1 MCVRRSVISSS
12 AAQRRWWRRVS
23 AGLCVVTAPL
33 ASMSAQGTA
42 PNAVPPRP
50 REPRLAAP
58 RHAESR
64 LAESR
69 VEQVVPSGH
78 VLRAFGE
85 RRFDAASG
93 LRASTVFALTLDPAG
108 VPWLATDDG
117 VFSYAGAQ
125 WRREAMPPEFEQQQ
139 VRALLHVADGG
150 RWMGTRNGLVFRA
163 PDGRFQVFQEKDGL
177 AGGTVFSMVESDA
190 VDEQAR
196 VVVGTSRGVSR
207 FNGSAFEPLTLP
219 AEFTPLALMLASG
232 VAPDGASEL
241 WVGSARGGVARLHRG
256 AWRVFSAADGL
267 TASRVEH
274 LATMPGD
281 SGSLVY
287 AAGPGG
293 VFRLRRDANGER
305 FEQLAG
311 SPDDAYRVELVPDH
325 ASRRAEGAG
334 HSVWVGT
341 DDGRILRWDG
351 GAWHVVSTRLTDT
364 RGSITMLRHLPGHGG
379 GSAIYAAARGGYLV
393 RLSQGVAAGVAV
405 LPDRASPYVNAVAA
419 ERGGD
424 GRDVV
429 WVATQDSGLLR
440 LGAAGDVRRYGF
452 EAGSARGVVTELQR
466 VSLAPPGTTAAS
478 GAVLVAIADGVP
490 WRFDGA
496 GFVPLTAGLNG
507 QRVHQLRR
515 LTDVDGNNTLMA
527 AADDGVYLWSGFRW
541 VRAPYGVRGAV
552 TALASGV
559 ESGARVLYLG
569 GLHTVSTVRRDDMGG
584 GVSNAVRHVVHVDTL
599 SAMNS
604 PLGMGRVRRVCSS
617 GASTS
622 GYVFAFD
629 TERGVHW
636 RRHDDRGPWRALP
649 LRLRRVLTNLGAT
662 DLMCLGNGRLAVG
675 TFAGLA
681 LFDVSAASVDSW
693 RILSQ
698 VADADG
704 LPANAISALAASGND
719 DMLWVGTGFGLG
731 VVDVARA
738 AQLSPARLT
747 LRLTAQVDGREV
759 HDGDVLMPT
768 DNDLH
773 VEPSLLT
780 YHREELTR
788 FRVQLSE
795 GKLTTARVAVDSL
808 GGEWLDVPDRYY
820 HDLPPGSYTLTVW
833 AYDWAGREYGPILR
847 HFSMRVPTYESPA
860 ALVTYGALVALILTG
875 AYQWRMATL
884 RSSTQRL
891 LERERQA
898 DAERAWFQEQV
909 REAQK
914 LESLGTLAGGVAHD
928 FNNLL
933 GVIRGNAELARTA
946 LRKGRS
952 NADHLGAILDASDR
966 ARDIVRQILTFSRR
980 STPTR
985 EYVNLSRLV
994 LDLQPLL
1001 RRMVPRTVQLVI
1013 TGAEHA
1019 HLVQGDPTQLQQLL
1033 LNLVSN
1039 AEYAIRQKVTGT
1051 ITLVLSTRTVAEGQP
1066 APTGT
1071 VVVLQV
1077 RDTGD
1082 GMSEEVRQR
1091 IFEPFFTTKPTGEGT
1106 GLGMAVVHGIVVSHG
1121 GRAEVFSTPGAGST
1135 FELTFPAASID
1146 GLFDDDLD
1154 PDLVVDLDEEL
1165 PAAASASDA
1174 DEAAPSLV
1182 VSGEFDVPVTDDGS
1196 DDIDDAVLETSP
1208 YAGTSVVVVDD
1219 EPGVAAVVER
1229 ALQHAGHVVHV
1240 FTAPEAALAFIRD
1253 QPFAVDLVITDQTMP
1268 GMTGDMLTE
1277 QIHALR
1283 AELPV
1288 LILTGFSHRL
1298 SPERVAA
1305 VGVMEVL
1312 DKPVALAT
1320 LRRAVNA
1327 ALAGSS

>member
-1 MCVRRSVISSS
+1 VISGNPG
-12 AAQRRWWRRVS
+12 RRHWWLRVVC
-23 AGLCVVTAPL
+23 GLGAVVFPVAVPVVLPLAPL
-33 ASMSAQGTA
+33 SAQAT
-42 PNAVPPRP
+42 VPAQ
-50 REPRLAAP
+50 EP
-58 RHAESR
+58 SR
-64 LAESR
+64 LALSR
-69 VEQVVPSGH
+69 LEQVVPSGH
-78 VLRAFGE
+78 TLRTFGE

-93 LRASTVFALTLDPAG
+93 LRASTVFAMALDPAG

-125 WRREAMPPEFEQQQ
+125 WRREAMPSEFEQQQ
-139 VRALLHVADGG
+139 VRALLHTADGG
-150 RWMGTRNGLVFRA
+150 RWMGTRNGLVYRA
-163 PDGRFQVFQEKDGL
+163 ADGRFLVFQERDGL
-177 AGGTVFSMVESDA
+177 AGGTVFSLIESEA
-190 VDEQAR
+190 VDGRAS
-196 VVVGTSRGVSR
+196 VLVGTSRGVSR
-207 FNGSAFEPLTLP
+207 FNGSTFESLALP
-219 AEFTPLALMLASG
+219 PEFTPLALMLAGG
-232 VAPDGASEL
+232 VAPDGAAEL
-241 WVGSARGGVARLHRG
+241 WMGSARGGVARLHRG
-256 AWRVFSAADGL
+256 TWRVFGAAEGL
-267 TASRVEH
+267 TAARVEH
-274 LATMPGD
+274 LATVRGD
-281 SGSLVY
+281 SGSVVY

-293 VFRLRRDANGER
+293 VFRMRRDATGER
-305 FEQLAG
+305 FERLPG
-311 SPDDAYRVELVPDH
+311 SPDKAYRVELVPDD
-325 ASRRAEGAG
+325 APRGADGAG

-341 DDGRILRWDG
+341 DDGRVMRWDG
-351 GAWHVVSTRLTDT
+351 AAWHVVSTRLSDT
-364 RGSITMLRHLPGHGG
+364 HGTITMLRHLPGHGG
-379 GSAIYAAARGGYLV
+379 GSAVYAAARGAYLV

-405 LPDRASPYVNAVAA
+405 FPDRASPYVNAVAA
-419 ERGGD
+419 ERGSD
-424 GRDVV
+424 GRDVL

-440 LGAAGDVRRYGF
+440 LGAAGEVRRYGF
-452 EAGSARGVVTELQR
+452 EAGSARGVVSELQR
-466 VSLAPPGTTAAS
+466 VSLAPPSQAATP
-478 GAVLVAIADGVP
+478 ATVTPRVLVAIADGVP
-490 WRFDGA
+490 WRFDGG

-515 LTDVDGNNTLMA
+515 LTDVDGINTLMA
-527 AADDGVYLWSGFRW
+527 AAEDGVYHWSGFRW
-541 VRAPYGVRGAV
+541 MRAPVDVRGAV

-559 ESGARVLYLG
+559 EAGARVLYLG
-569 GLHTVSTVRRDDMGG
+569 GLHTVTTLRRDNSGSDL
-584 GVSNAVRHVVHVDTL
+584 RVDTL
-599 SAMNS
+599 SATTS
-604 PLGMGRVRRVCSS
+604 PLGLGRVRRVCTS

-622 GYVFAFD
+622 GFVFAFD

-636 RRHDDRGPWRALP
+636 RRLDDRGPWRTLP

-662 DLMCLGNGRLAVG
+662 DLTCLGNGRLAVG

-704 LPANAISALAASGND
+704 LPANAISAVATSGND
-719 DMLWVGTGFGLG
+719 DLLWVGTGFGLG

-759 HDGDVLMPT
+759 SDGDVLMPT

-795 GKLTTARVAVDSL
+795 GKLTTSRVAVDSL

-820 HDLPPGSYTLTVW
+820 HDLPPGKYTLTVW

-847 HFSMRVPTYESPA
+847 HFSMQVPTYESPA
-860 ALVTYGALVALILTG
+860 ALVTYGALIALILTG

-1001 RRMVPRTVQLVI
+1001 RRMVPRTVQLVT

-1039 AEYAIRQKVTGT
+1039 AEYAIREKVTGT
-1051 ITLVLSTRTVAEGQP
+1051 ITLVLSTRSVPEGQP

-1154 PDLVVDLDEEL
+1154 PDLVVDVDDEV
-1165 PAAASASDA
+1165 PAASSESGADQSGA
-1174 DEAAPSLV
+1174 DESAQSLV
-1182 VSGEFDVPVTDDGS
+1182 VSGEFDVPVTDDGTE
-1196 DDIDDAVLETSP
+1196 DNDEAVLETSP

-1240 FTAPEAALAFIRD
+1240 FTAAEAALAFIRD

-1268 GMTGDMLTE
+1268 GMTGDLLTE

-1288 LILTGFSHRL
+1288 LILTGFSNRL

-1305 VGVMEVL
+1305 IGVMAVL

>member
-1 MCVRRSVISSS
+1 VISGSHTMAGCWIGAGRVLVAVAMSS
-12 AAQRRWWRRVS
+12 ALFHSQLLAQ
-23 AGLCVVTAPL
+23 A
-33 ASMSAQGTA
+33 
-42 PNAVPPRP
+42 AVPVEAPT
-50 REPRLAAP
+50 RLAQ
-58 RHAESR
+58 SR
-64 LAESR
+64 LAQSR
-69 VEQVVPSGH
+69 LEQMVPSGH
-78 VLRAFGE
+78 TLRTFGE

-93 LRASTVFALTLDPAG
+93 LRASTVFAMALDQAG
-108 VPWLATDDG
+108 VPWLATEDG

-125 WRREAMPPEFEQQQ
+125 WRREVMPPEFERQQ
-139 VRALLHVADGG
+139 VRALWHTADGG
-150 RWMGTRNGLVFRA
+150 RWMGTRNGLVYRA
-163 PDGRFQVFQEKDGL
+163 ADGRFLVFQEKDGL
-177 AGGTVFSMVESDA
+177 AGGTVFSIVESEA
-190 VDEQAR
+190 VDGRAR
-196 VVVGTSRGVSR
+196 VLVGTSRGVSR
-207 FNGSAFEPLTLP
+207 FNGSTFEALALP
-219 AEFTPLALMLASG
+219 PEFTPLALMLASG
-232 VAPDGASEL
+232 VAPDGAAEL

-256 AWRVFSAADGL
+256 AWRVYGAAEGL
-267 TASRVEH
+267 TAARVEH
-274 LATMPGD
+274 LATLRGA
-281 SGSLVY
+281 SESAVY

-293 VFRLRRDANGER
+293 VFRLRRDDAGER
-305 FEQLAG
+305 FERLPG
-311 SPDDAYRVELVPDH
+311 SPDNAYRVELVPNDEPSG
-325 ASRRAEGAG
+325 ADGAG

-341 DDGRILRWDG
+341 DDGRIVRWDG
-351 GAWHVVSTRLTDT
+351 AAWHVVSTRLSDAHGT
-364 RGSITMLRHLPGHGG
+364 ITMLRHLPGHGG
-379 GSAIYAAARGGYLV
+379 GSAVYAAARGAYLV
-393 RLSQGVAAGVAV
+393 RLSQGVAAGVAI
-405 LPDRASPYVNAVAA
+405 LPERASPYVNAVAA
-419 ERGGD
+419 ERGSD
-424 GRDVV
+424 GRDVL

-440 LGAAGDVRRYGF
+440 LGAAGEIRRYGF

-466 VSLAPPGTTAAS
+466 VSLAPPAPSAAS
-478 GAVLVAIADGVP
+478 ATVLVALADGVP

-496 GFVPLTAGLNG
+496 GFVPLTAGLDG
-507 QRVHQLRR
+507 QRVHQVRR
-515 LTDVDGNNTLMA
+515 LADMDGNDALLAGTDN
-527 AADDGVYLWSGFRW
+527 GVYRWNGFRW
-541 VRAPYGVRGAV
+541 LREPLNVNGAV

-569 GLHTVSTVRRDDMGG
+569 GLHTVTTVRREGG
-584 GVSNAVRHVVHVDTL
+584 RDGVRVDTL
-599 SAMNS
+599 SATSS
-604 PLGMGRVRRVCSS
+604 PLGLGRVRRVCTS

-636 RRHDDRGPWRALP
+636 RRLDDRGPWRTLP

-704 LPANAISALAASGND
+704 LPANAISAVATSGND

-759 HDGDVLMPT
+759 LDGDVLMPT

-795 GKLTTARVAVDSL
+795 GKLTTPRVAVDSL

-820 HDLPPGSYTLTVW
+820 HDLPPGKYTLTVW

-847 HFSMRVPTYESPA
+847 HFSMQVPAYESPA
-860 ALVTYGALVALILTG
+860 ALVTYGALIALILTG

-1001 RRMVPRTVQLVI
+1001 RRMVPRTVQLVT

-1051 ITLVLSTRTVAEGQP
+1051 ITLALSTRTVPEGQP

-1154 PDLVVDLDEEL
+1154 PDLVVDVDDEV
-1165 PAAASASDA
+1165 PAAADDGGGTDA
-1174 DEAAPSLV
+1174 LRSLV
-1182 VSGEFDVPVTDDGS
+1182 VSGEFDVPVTDDGTE
-1196 DDIDDAVLETSP
+1196 DNDEAVLETSP

-1268 GMTGDMLTE
+1268 GMTGDLLAE
-1277 QIHALR
+1277 QVHALR

-1288 LILTGFSHRL
+1288 LILTGFSNRL

-1305 VGVMEVL
+1305 IGVMAVL

>member
-1 MCVRRSVISSS
+1 MIFADPVLHMMSQASHMRRVLRAAVVSAVVCAVVVCAVVAAPMAALHAQEAAAP
-12 AAQRRWWRRVS
+12 AAQ
-23 AGLCVVTAPL
+23 
-33 ASMSAQGTA
+33 
-42 PNAVPPRP
+42 PPSV
-50 REPRLAAP
+50 
-58 RHAESR
+58 SR
-64 LAESR
+64 LA
-69 VEQVVPSGH
+69 QVVPSGH
-78 VLRAFGE
+78 ALRALAE

-93 LRASTVFALTLDPAG
+93 LRASTVFAMALDPAG

-125 WRREAMPPEFEQQQ
+125 WRREALPPEFERQQ
-139 VRALLHVADGG
+139 VRALWLGADGG
-150 RWMGTRNGLVFRA
+150 RWMGTRNGLVYRA
-163 PDGRFQVFQEKDGL
+163 PDGRVLVFQERDGL
-177 AGGTVFSMVESDA
+177 AGGTVFSIIESEA
-190 VDEQAR
+190 VDGGPR
-196 VVVGTSRGVSR
+196 VLVGTSRGVSR
-207 FNGSAFEPLTLP
+207 FNGSAFEPLALP
-219 AEFTPLALMLASG
+219 PTFSPLALMLAEG
-232 VAPDGASEL
+232 EAPDGAAEL

-256 AWRVFSAADGL
+256 AWRVFAAPDGL
-267 TASRVEH
+267 TAASVEH
-274 LATMPGD
+274 LVALPGD
-281 SGSLVY
+281 TGSELY
-287 AAGPGG
+287 AAGAGG
-293 VFRLRRDANGER
+293 VFRLRRDAEGER
-305 FEQLAG
+305 FERLPG
-311 SPDDAYRVELVPDH
+311 SPDNAYRVEVVPD
-325 ASRRAEGAG
+325 AAAVGAG
-334 HSVWVGT
+334 RPGHSLWVGT
-341 DDGRILRWDG
+341 DDGRIVRWDG
-351 GAWHVVSTRLTDT
+351 ATWHPVSTRLSDT
-364 RGSITMLRHLPGHGG
+364 HGSITMLRHLPGHGG
-379 GSAIYAAARGGYLV
+379 GSAVYAAARGAYLV

-405 LPDRASPYVNAVAA
+405 WPERASPYVNAVAA
-419 ERGGD
+419 ERGSD
-424 GRDVV
+424 GRDVL

-440 LGAAGDVRRYGF
+440 LGAGGERRRFGF
-452 EAGSARGVVTELQR
+452 EAGSARGVVSELLR
-466 VSLAPPGTTAAS
+466 VSLAPPALAGPTAVQREAM
-478 GAVLVAIADGVP
+478 AVPVAVPVAIAEGVP
-490 WRFDGA
+490 WRFDGGA
-496 GFVPLTAGLNG
+496 FVPMTAGLDG
-507 QRVHQLRR
+507 RRVHQLRR
-515 LTDVDGNNTLMA
+515 VVDAEGVDALMA
-527 AADDGVYLWSGFRW
+527 GTDDGVYRWSGMRW
-541 VRAPYGVRGAV
+541 MRLPLSVNGPV
-552 TALASGV
+552 TALASGI
-559 ESGARVLYLG
+559 EAGARVLYLG
-569 GLHTVSTVRRDDMGG
+569 GLHTVTTLRRD
-584 GVSNAVRHVVHVDTL
+584 GVRVDTL
-599 SAMNS
+599 PALAS
-604 PLGMGRVRRVCSS
+604 PLGLGRVRRVCTS

-622 GYVFAFD
+622 GYIFAFD

-636 RRHDDRGPWRALP
+636 RRLDDAGPWRVLP

-681 LFDVSAASVDSW
+681 LFDVSAASVDAW

-704 LPANAISALAASGND
+704 LPANAISAVAASGHD
-719 DMLWVGTGFGLG
+719 DLLWVGTGFGLG

-747 LRLTAQVDGREV
+747 LRMTVQADGREV
-759 HDGDVLMPT
+759 QDGDVLMPT
-768 DNDLH
+768 DNDIH

-788 FRVQLSE
+788 FRVRLTE
-795 GKLTTARVAVDSL
+795 GRLTTPRVAVDSL

-820 HDLPPGSYTLTVW
+820 HDLPAGRYTLTVW

-847 HFSMRVPTYESPA
+847 HFSMQVPVYESPA

-898 DAERAWFQEQV
+898 EAERAWFQEQV

-1001 RRMVPRTVQLVI
+1001 RRMVPRTVQLVT

-1039 AEYAIRQKVTGT
+1039 AEYALRQKVTGT
-1051 ITLVLSTRTVAEGQP
+1051 ITLVLSTRTVPEGQP

-1154 PDLVVDLDEEL
+1154 PDLVVDVDDEL
-1165 PAAASASDA
+1165 PAAA
-1174 DEAAPSLV
+1174 AAGGEDLRPSLV

-1196 DDIDDAVLETSP
+1196 DENDDGVLETSP
-1208 YAGTSVVVVDD
+1208 HAGTSVVVVDD

-1240 FTAPEAALAFIRD
+1240 FTAPEAALAFVRD

-1288 LILTGFSHRL
+1288 LILTGFSNRL

-1305 VGVMEVL
+1305 IGVMAVL

>member
-1 MCVRRSVISSS
+1 MIFAKRPLGLFLRLSLALSLTALPGETHAQSQPQAQ
-12 AAQRRWWRRVS
+12 AA
-23 AGLCVVTAPL
+23 T
-33 ASMSAQGTA
+33 
-42 PNAVPPRP
+42 
-50 REPRLAAP
+50 
-58 RHAESR
+58 
-64 LAESR
+64 R
-69 VEQVVPSGH
+69 VEQAVPSGH
-78 VLRAFGE
+78 VVRTVAE

-93 LRASTVFALTLDPAG
+93 LRASTVFAMAQDQTG

-125 WRREAMPPEFEQQQ
+125 WRREAMPPEFERQQ
-139 VRALLHVADGG
+139 VRALLHAADGG
-150 RWMGTRNGLVFRA
+150 RWMGTRSGLVYRA
-163 PDGRFQVFQEKDGL
+163 PDGRFVVYREADGL
-177 AGGTVFSMVESDA
+177 AGGTVFSLIESDA
-190 VDEQAR
+190 IDGR
-196 VVVGTSRGVSR
+196 VQVLAGTSRGVSR
-207 FNGSAFEPLTLP
+207 FNGSGFESVPLPPDLN
-219 AEFTPLALMLASG
+219 ALALMLQEARA
-232 VAPDGASEL
+232 VDGSSEL
-241 WVGSARGGVARLHRG
+241 WVASARGQVARLHRG
-256 AWRVFSAADGL
+256 TWRVFSAADGL
-267 TASRVEH
+267 TTESAEH
-274 LATMPGD
+274 LASARGD
-281 SGSLVY
+281 SGSTVY
-287 AAGPGG
+287 VAGRGG
-293 VFRLRRDANGER
+293 VFVLRRSAEGER
-305 FEQLAG
+305 FERVPGA
-311 SPDDAYRVELVPDH
+311 PDNAYRVEAVPTTDARSH
-325 ASRRAEGAG
+325 A
-334 HSVWVGT
+334 VWVGT
-341 DDGRILRWDG
+341 SDGRVLQWDG
-351 GAWHVVSTRLTDT
+351 ATWHTVSTRLSDSHGT
-364 RGSITMLRHLPGHGG
+364 ITMLQHLAGHGG
-379 GSAIYAAARGGYLV
+379 GSAVYAAARGAYLV
-393 RLSQGVAAGVAV
+393 RLSQGVAAGVSV
-405 LPDRASPYVNAVAA
+405 FPDRGSPYVNAVVA
-419 ERGGD
+419 ERGAD
-424 GRDVV
+424 GRDVL
-429 WVATQDSGLLR
+429 WVATQDSGLVR
-440 LGAAGDVRRYGF
+440 LGAMGDVRRFGF
-452 EAGSARGVVTELQR
+452 EPGSSRGAVTDLLR
-466 VSLAPPGTTAAS
+466 VSVSPPGPVIPGAEAPRTTLALAN
-478 GAVLVAIADGVP
+478 GVP

-496 GFVPLTAGLNG
+496 GFAPMLSGLNG
-507 QRVHQLRR
+507 TRVHQVRR
-515 LTDVDGNNTLMA
+515 LPDVDGVEALLA
-527 AADDGVYLWSGFRW
+527 ATDDGVFRWSGSRW
-541 VRAPYGVRGAV
+541 ERAPVDVRGPV
-552 TALASGV
+552 TSLASGV
-559 ESGARVLYLG
+559 ERGARVLY
-569 GLHTVSTVRRDDMGG
+569 VG
-584 GVSNAVRHVVHVDTL
+584 GVHTITTLGRGVSRVDTL
-599 SAMNS
+599 PALSAS
-604 PLGMGRVRRVCSS
+604 LGIGSVRRVCTS

-622 GYVFAFD
+622 GYAFAFD
-629 TERGVHW
+629 TERGVFW
-636 RRHDDRGPWRALP
+636 RRLDEREPWRALP
-649 LRLRRVLTNLGAT
+649 LRLRRVLTSLGAT
-662 DLMCLGNGRLAVG
+662 DLVCLDNGRLAVG

-681 LFDVSAASVDSW
+681 LFDVSAASVDAW

-704 LPANAISALAASGND
+704 LPANAISAVATSGHPEL
-719 DMLWVGTGFGLG
+719 LWVGTGFGLG

-738 AQLSPARLT
+738 AQLSPARLA
-747 LRLTAQVDGREV
+747 LRVTVQGAREV
-759 HDGDVLMPT
+759 RDGDVLMPT

-795 GKLTTARVAVDSL
+795 GELTSPRVAVDSL

-820 HDLPPGSYTLTVW
+820 HDLPPGRYTLTVW

-847 HFSMRVPTYESPA
+847 HFSMQVPAYESPA
-860 ALVTYGALVALILTG
+860 ALVTYGALIALILTG

-1001 RRMVPRTVQLVI
+1001 RRMVPRTVQLVT

-1039 AEYAIRQKVTGT
+1039 AEYALRQKVTGT

-1135 FELTFPAASID
+1135 FELTFPAANIE

-1154 PDLVVDLDEEL
+1154 PDLVVDFDDES
-1165 PAAASASDA
+1165 PSDASAPMSR
-1174 DEAAPSLV
+1174 ELV

-1196 DDIDDAVLETSP
+1196 DDHDDAVLETSP
-1208 YAGTSVVVVDD
+1208 FAGTSVVVVDD

-1298 SPERVAA
+1298 SAERVAA
-1305 VGVMEVL
+1305 VGVMAVL

>member
-1 MCVRRSVISSS
+1 MIFTN
-12 AAQRRWWRRVS
+12 W
-23 AGLCVVTAPL
+23 PYI
-33 ASMSAQGTA
+33 
-42 PNAVPPRP
+42 
-50 REPRLAAP
+50 RLAMVVFSLLGAVG
-58 RHAESR
+58 AEW
-64 LAESR
+64 AQAQPATR
-69 VEQVVPSGH
+69 VEQAVPSGH
-78 VLRAFGE
+78 AVRTVAE

-93 LRASTVFALTLDPAG
+93 LRASTVFAMSQDRAG
-108 VPWLATDDG
+108 VPWLATDEG

-125 WRREAMPPEFEQQQ
+125 WRREAMPPEYERQQ
-139 VRALLHVADGG
+139 VRAILHATDGG
-150 RWMGTRNGLVFRA
+150 RWMGTRQGLVYRA
-163 PDGRFQVFQEKDGL
+163 ADGRFQIFREADGL
-177 AGGTVFSMVESDA
+177 SGATVFSLLESDA
-190 VDEQAR
+190 VDGRPR
-196 VVVGTSRGVSR
+196 VLVGTSRGVSR
-207 FNGSAFEPLTLP
+207 FNGSSFDSLPLP
-219 AEFTPLALMLASG
+219 AELNPLALMLAEARA
-232 VAPDGASEL
+232 VDGSPEL
-241 WVGSARGGVARLHRG
+241 WVASARGHVARFHRG
-256 AWRVFSAADGL
+256 TWRVFSAADGL
-267 TASRVEH
+267 TTESAEH
-274 LATMPGD
+274 LVSVRGD
-281 SGSLVY
+281 SGSTVY
-287 AAGPGG
+287 VAGRGG
-293 VFRLRRDANGER
+293 VFMLRRTPEGER
-305 FEQLAG
+305 FERLAG
-311 SPDDAYRVELVPDH
+311 APDHAYRVEVVPTTD
-325 ASRRAEGAG
+325 ARA
-334 HSVWVGT
+334 HHVWVGT
-341 DDGRILRWDG
+341 SDGRVLQWDG
-351 GAWHVVSTRLTDT
+351 ASWHGVPTRLSDSHGT
-364 RGSITMLRHLPGHGG
+364 ITMLHYFAGHGG
-379 GSAIYAAARGGYLV
+379 GSAVYAAARGAYLV
-393 RLSQGVAAGVAV
+393 RLSQGVAAGVSIF
-405 LPDRASPYVNAVAA
+405 PDRGSPYVHAVVT
-419 ERGGD
+419 ERGAD
-424 GRDVV
+424 GRDVL
-429 WVATQDSGLLR
+429 WVATQDSGLVR
-440 LGAAGDVRRYGF
+440 LGAMGELRRFGF
-452 EAGSARGVVTELQR
+452 EAGGPRGVVTDLIR
-466 VSLAPPGTTAAS
+466 ATVSPPRMATLGTESPRSTLALAN
-478 GAVLVAIADGVP
+478 GVP
-490 WRFDGA
+490 WRFDGTA
-496 GFVPLTAGLNG
+496 FVPMLNGLNG
-507 QRVHQLRR
+507 TRVNQLHR
-515 LTDVDGNNTLMA
+515 LPDLDGMEALLA
-527 AADDGVYLWSGFRW
+527 ATEDGVFRWSGSRW
-541 VRAPYGVRGAV
+541 ERAAVDVRGPV
-552 TALASGV
+552 TSLASGV
-559 ESGARVLYLG
+559 ERGARVLYVG
-569 GLHTVSTVRRDDMGG
+569 GLNTITTVERGG
-584 GVSNAVRHVVHVDTL
+584 SRVDTL
-599 SAMNS
+599 AASS
-604 PLGMGRVRRVCSS
+604 TSLGIGRVRRVCTS

-622 GYVFAFD
+622 GYAFAFD
-629 TERGVHW
+629 TERGVFW
-636 RRHDDRGPWRALP
+636 RRLDGHDPWRALP

-662 DLMCLGNGRLAVG
+662 DLVCLGNGRLAVG

-681 LFDVSAASVDSW
+681 LFDVSAASVDAW

-704 LPANAISALAASGND
+704 LPANAISAVATSGQPD
-719 DMLWVGTGFGLG
+719 LLWVGTGFGLG

-738 AQLSPARLT
+738 AELSPARLT
-747 LRLTAQVDGREV
+747 LRMTVQVDGRQVKE
-759 HDGDVLMPT
+759 GEVLMPT

-780 YHREELTR
+780 YHREEYTR

-795 GKLTTARVAVDSL
+795 GELTTPRVVVDTL

-820 HDLPPGSYTLTVW
+820 HDMPPGRYTLTVW

-847 HFSMRVPTYESPA
+847 RFSVQVPLFESPA
-860 ALVTYGALVALILTG
+860 ALVTYGALIALILTG

-1013 TGAEHA
+1013 TGAEHT

-1039 AEYAIRQKVTGT
+1039 AEYALRQKVTGT
-1051 ITLVLSTRTVAEGQP
+1051 ITLLLSTRTVPEGQP
-1066 APTGT
+1066 TPTGT

-1121 GRAEVFSTPGAGST
+1121 GRAEVFSAPGAGST
-1135 FELTFPAASID
+1135 FELTFPAANID

-1154 PDLVVDLDEEL
+1154 PDLVVDVDDEGVV
-1165 PAAASASDA
+1165 ASAGSVREVA
-1174 DEAAPSLV
+1174 
-1182 VSGEFDVPVTDDGS
+1182 VSGEFYVPVTHDTTEEP
-1196 DDIDDAVLETSP
+1196 DDAVLETSP
-1208 YAGTSVVVVDD
+1208 FAGTSVVVVDD

-1298 SPERVAA
+1298 SAERVAA
-1305 VGVMEVL
+1305 IGAMAVL
-1312 DKPVALAT
+1312 DKPVSLAT